1 MDIINEVVTAMR
13 LVKMYC
19 WERKFSEKVQAI
31 RRKELKCY
39 LYKNSIQFLPFRY
52 TGTCTCTCN
61 FSLFFLQEA
70 KPTGRADGP
79 DNFLEQV
86 PGLDTS
92 RSGVRAA
99 GWSAPGCHHL
109 SRVRTGQPSI
119 RESR

>member
-1 MDIINEVVTAMR
+1 MR
-13 LVKMYC
+13 RFRQSDGRSSNATCIK
-19 WERKFSEKVQAI
+19 
-31 RRKELKCY
+31 
-39 LYKNSIQFLPFRY
+39 IQFKFYLSDIHVQVHVRVRVI
-52 TGTCTCTCN
+52 
-61 FSLFFLQEA
+61 SLFFLQEA